1 MALKRLEGSLSGGNF
16 LFAACTGGF
25 QPQQRHK
32 SRFSSLGIR
41 PHRLTQRFSI
51 RDCIQRS
58 TTTTSS
64 DTAPDTQRQVVRDT
78 PIYSSRHA
86 RPASRPVRVP
96 SSESD
101 SVARAGHTAAGP
113 ATLRPGWLSSVPGT
127 WRKRWRGSRPCAAL
141 LNRLTP
147 DLTLLQQVSI
157 QLTRPNPPNSGVTDE
172 PCTQRRYAP
181 HFLPS
186 CAEIS

>member
-1 MALKRLEGSLSGGNF
+1 MDADDCYDIGMEDL
-16 LFAACTGGF
+16 AAAILANDI
-25 QPQQRHK
+25 
-32 SRFSSLGIR
+32 FSSPYGESGSTLTPMTDIQ
-41 PHRLTQRFSI
+41 HRQLHTAQ
-51 RDCIQRS
+51 DD
-58 TTTTSS
+58 TSS

-147 DLTLLQQVSI
+147 DLLLQQVSI
-157 QLTRPNPPNSGVTDE
+157 
-172 PCTQRRYAP
+172 
-181 HFLPS
+181 
-186 CAEIS
+186 